1 MGSVNKVILVGNLG
15 ADPELKY
22 TPSNRAVCNLSVATN
37 EVWKDKSGQKQE
49 KTEWHRVT
57 VWGEQAEN
65 CSKFLTK
72 GRMVYIEGRIQTRS
86 WDDKEG
92 KKRYST
98 EVVAERVVFLGGGA
112 GAENGAGGGGKRSGG
127 TRHGWGEETQPP
139 PSEPNDAGAPP
150 APPPGD
156 DEIPF

>member
-22 TPSNRAVCNLSVATN
+22 TPSNRPVCHLSVATN

-49 KTEWHRVT
+49 KTEWHRVN
-57 VWGEQAEN
+57 VWGDQAEN
-65 CSKFLTK
+65 CSKFLSK
-72 GRMVYIEGRIQTRS
+72 GRMVYVEGRLQTRS

-98 EVVAERVVFLGGGA
+98 EVVADRVVFLGGGGA
-112 GAENGAGGGGKRSGG
+112 GAENGGSGGGRRSGG
-127 TRHGWGEETQPP
+127 ARHGWGEENQP

>member
-1 MGSVNKVILVGNLG
+1 
-15 ADPELKY
+15 
-22 TPSNRAVCNLSVATN
+22 
-37 EVWKDKSGQKQE
+37 
-49 KTEWHRVT
+49 

-65 CSKFLTK
+65 CSKFLSK
-72 GRMVYIEGRIQTRS
+72 GRMVYVEGRLQTRS

-98 EVVAERVVFLGGGA
+98 EVVADRVVFLGGGA
-112 GAENGAGGGGKRSGG
+112 GAENGAGGGARRSGG
-127 TRHGWGEETQPP
+127 ARHGWGEETQPP

-150 APPPGD
+150 TPPGD